1 MLQTFIHHRTLVQ
14 LWKPKK
20 SSYCA
25 RGYSS
30 LSSSFWNNSIFCC
43 VLIHRI
49 RKFTIILGLHCKN
62 TICNGYNYIAKS
74 KKNFLMTLFWR
85 LWITCDRLT
94 SFFVHRKTKNKE
106 NKVVTYI
113 SFVFE
118 AIIIINFL
126 RLKSIFIIFVS
137 ILFNIYRCSIDYC
150 MKNNAIVQNHNLISG
165 NFAFFIICNNLK
177 GIFCSKNGFC
187 MKNKYNMK
195 RDLI

>member
-1 MLQTFIHHRTLVQ
+1 MLQTFIHNRMLV
-14 LWKPKK
+14 LVWKPKK

-43 VLIHRI
+43 VLIHGI

-62 TICNGYNYIAKS
+62 TICNGYDSIAKV
-74 KKNFLMTLFWR
+74 KKHFLMTLFWR

-94 SFFVHRKTKNKE
+94 SFFVHWKTK

-118 AIIIINFL
+118 P
-126 RLKSIFIIFVS
+126 IIF
-137 ILFNIYRCSIDYC
+137 
-150 MKNNAIVQNHNLISG
+150 
-165 NFAFFIICNNLK
+165 
-177 GIFCSKNGFC
+177 
-187 MKNKYNMK
+187 NKRNMK
-195 RDLI
+195 TIFYLAWRLLAY